1 MKIPKNILQSIISK
15 YYLGGLIES
24 VKWSINQDKQLIINF
39 ISPSGEMIGNVTCND
54 FDIESTDIGISNTS
68 QLIKLLQV
76 TNEELELN
84 FVKQNKIY
92 TKLNI
97 SDKQFNVSYTLA
109 DLMIIPK
116 PATIGDV
123 DFIIEFPL
131 IVNDINAL
139 IKAKNALPDSE
150 TVVISHD
157 ILNGNKIKLEFGG
170 DIEYANKILYNIDM
184 SDDNLNMDFDI
195 NSLYNSNII
204 KEILSN
210 NKDTDYATMALNPEG
225 IMRLSFHKENI
236 TSIYFLVAKEK

>member
-1 MKIPKNILQSIISK
+1 MQIHKNILQSIISK
-15 YYLGGLIES
+15 YYLNGLVES
-24 VKWSINQDKQLIINF
+24 VKWSITQDKQLIINF
-39 ISPSGEMIGNVTCND
+39 ISPSGEMIGSVSCDNFNM
-54 FDIESTDIGISNTS
+54 ESIDIGVSNTS

-76 TNEELELN
+76 TSEDLELN
-84 FVKQNKIY
+84 FIKQNKVY

-116 PATIGDV
+116 PATADNI

-131 IVNDINAL
+131 ALTDINAL

-157 ILNGNKIKLEFGG
+157 ALDGNKIKLEFGG
-170 DIEYANKILYNIDM
+170 DIEYANKVSLSISM
-184 SDDNLNMDFDI
+184 TDDDLDFEL

-210 NKDTDYATMALNPEG
+210 NKDTEYATMSLNPEG
-225 IMRLSFHKENI
+225 IMKLSFRKENI
-236 TSIYFLVAKEK
+236 TSVYYLVAKEK